1 MPDIQEDHVLEEQRS
16 LADLPLW
23 TDADAHAKLQQVCE
37 RHNVPID
44 VLTELVTLQ
53 RERQHQERARG
64 IFMRFEEILGRMD

>member
-1 MPDIQEDHVLEEQRS
+1 MPDIQEDNALEEQRS

-23 TDADAHAKLQQVCE
+23 TDDDAHAKLQQVCE
-37 RHNVPID
+37 RYNVPID

>member
-1 MPDIQEDHVLEEQRS
+1 MPNIQEDNVFEEQRS

-23 TDADAHAKLQQVCE
+23 TDEHAHAKLQQVCE
-37 RHNVPID
+37 RHNVTID